1 MTFFWAKS
9 ILGAFLYFLLHFGT
23 AFLVAQKPS
32 PFAIPGRPP
41 PPPKIL
47 PSQLPPPKKITPPVK
62 KLPSPYDLR
71 GCYQFEGKWYFAL
84 YHKTT
89 RESAWLS
96 WEQNSTGVS
105 HAGDVFIFDPEKYK
119 VTHESSNAQVA
130 YESIDLAEASK
141 ASGAA
146 FNPTAPSAAKT
157 VKKAPVPP
165 VRKAPPRG
173 LVVPGPKRK

>member
-1 MTFFWAKS
+1 MTSFWAKS
-9 ILGAFLYFLLHFGT
+9 IRGTLIPFLLALGPV
-23 AFLVAQKPS
+23 FLVAQKAS

-41 PPPKIL
+41 PPPKTL
-47 PSQLPPPKKITPPVK
+47 KSQLPIPKKITPQVK

-71 GCYQFEGKWYFAL
+71 GCYHFEGKWHFAL
-84 YHKTT
+84 YHKST

-96 WEQNSTGVS
+96 WEQNSTGVT
-105 HAGDVFIFDPEKYK
+105 HAGDVFIFDPENYK
-119 VTHESSNAQVA
+119 VTHESSNPQVA

-141 ASGAA
+141 ASAAA
-146 FNPTAPSAAKT
+146 FNPTAPSAAKA

>member
-1 MTFFWAKS
+1 MTLAKS
-9 ILGAFLYFLLHFGT
+9 IRSAFITFLLVWGP
-23 AFLVAQKPS
+23 AFLVAQKAS

-41 PPPKIL
+41 PPPKTL
-47 PSQLPPPKKITPPVK
+47 KSQLPIPKKITPQVK

-71 GCYQFEGKWYFAL
+71 GCYHFEGKWHFAL
-84 YHKTT
+84 YHKST

-105 HAGDVFIFDPEKYK
+105 HAGDVFIFDPENFK
-119 VTHESSNAQVA
+119 VTHESSNPQVA

-146 FNPTAPSAAKT
+146 FNPTAPSAAKA
-157 VKKAPVPP
+157 VKKAPVSPA
-165 VRKAPPRG
+165 KQAKPRG
-173 LVVPGPKRK
+173 LNIPGPKPK